1 LTVLDYCSLA
11 GADGAPPPNRA
22 SSIRV
27 AQGSGTVARAAKF
40 AEVKPLLTTVE

>member
-1 LTVLDYCSLA
+1 LTVLDYCALA
-11 GADGAPPPNRA
+11 GADGVPPPNRA

-27 AQGSGTVARAAKF
+27 ALGSGILAGAAKI